1 MSKIFHVSWSTPP
14 VDVTGVVIQC
24 DMNGVGFVDY
34 SAVLPSPTTHDIT
47 VTAPQGAPIG
57 VRVIFVNAVGRS
69 LPSNVVIVHMD
80 DVPVPPVITAT

>member
-1 MSKIFHVSWSTPP
+1 MSKIFHVSWSVPP

-24 DMNGVGFVDY
+24 DINGAGFVDFN
-34 SAVLPSPTTHDIT
+34 AVLPSPTTHDIT
-47 VTAPQGAPIG
+47 VTAPVGSPVGI
-57 VRVIFVNAVGRS
+57 RVIFVNAVGRS